1 MKPTVFRNVLHV
13 VSKDVKV
20 QFDMYAKIFKRYLL
34 LFVSLFAACLFR
46 YNLLSLIYFVYLLLL
61 PWFQCP
67 NKHTIKGRTMD

>member
-20 QFDMYAKIFKRYLL
+20 QFDLYAKILLL
-34 LFVSLFAACLFR
+34 LFVSGFAACLFR